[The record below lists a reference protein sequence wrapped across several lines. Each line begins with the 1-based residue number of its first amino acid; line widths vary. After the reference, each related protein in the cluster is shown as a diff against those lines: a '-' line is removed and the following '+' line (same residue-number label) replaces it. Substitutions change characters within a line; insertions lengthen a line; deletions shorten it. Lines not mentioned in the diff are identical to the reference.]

1 MEPFNPYY
9 ILDTPQ
15 YLLALALDYF
25 ELMGEEE
32 SSTVNNLVEDYITD
46 TPVNSVL
53 EALSPQN
60 NPLQASVSMPST

>member
-1 MEPFNPYY
+1 MEAFNPYD

-32 SSTVNNLVEDYITD
+32 SSLSNKLLEYYNTD

-53 EALSPQN
+53 LVHSTDN
-60 NPLQASVSMPST
+60 NPLNASVSMPST

>member
-1 MEPFNPYY
+1 MHELNPYY
-9 ILDTPQ
+9 VLDTPQ

-32 SSTVNNLVEDYITD
+32 SSTINNLVEGYITD
-46 TPVNSVL
+46 TPVNTVL

-60 NPLQASVSMPST
+60 NPIEASVSMPST